1 MKVARSN
8 LIEQLSPPESAILPL
23 KEEELIEPIK
33 ALVSERPTYGY
44 RRIGILLRRKLKR
57 KINHKKVYRLMKKE
71 SLLLTRAPRKP
82 TRNHD
87 GVVVTEIH
95 NQRWCSDAFTIQC
108 ENGDAVNVVFSMD
121 TCDREAMRYVASTGG
136 ISAQNVQDL
145 LIETTEYRF
154 GSLKTPHMVQ
164 WLTDNGKCFTAKATV
179 DLARSLGF
187 DVRTT
192 AAYSPQ
198 SNGVAEA
205 FVKTFKRD
213 YVWFGDLS
221 NAEAV
226 MKQLPFWFEDY
237 NNNAPHKGL
246 GMKSPREFLNN
257 LKLAS

>member
-1 MKVARSN
+1 MHSPSSVKMAM
-8 LIEQLSPPESAILPL
+8 QLMLSFQWIP
-23 KEEELIEPIK
+23 
-33 ALVSERPTYGY
+33 
-44 RRIGILLRRKLKR
+44 
-57 KINHKKVYRLMKKE
+57 
-71 SLLLTRAPRKP
+71 
-82 TRNHD
+82 
-87 GVVVTEIH
+87 VTERLCVI
-95 NQRWCSDAFTIQC
+95 
-108 ENGDAVNVVFSMD
+108 
-121 TCDREAMRYVASTGG
+121 GG

-154 GSLKTPHMVQ
+154 GSLKTPHTVQ

-179 DLARSLGF
+179 DSLGF

-226 MKQLPFWFEDY
+226 MKIMHPT
-237 NNNAPHKGL
+237 
-246 GMKSPREFLNN
+246 R
-257 LKLAS
+257 ASG

>member
-1 MKVARSN
+1 MR
-8 LIEQLSPPESAILPL
+8 
-23 KEEELIEPIK
+23 EELLVEPLK

-44 RRIGILLRRKLKR
+44 RRIWALLRTKLKKR
-57 KINHKKVYRLMKKE
+57 VNHKKVYRLMKQE
-71 SLLLTRAPRKP
+71 NLLLTRAPRKP
-82 TRNHD
+82 TRTHD
-87 GVVVTEIH
+87 GVVVTAYN

-121 TCDREAMRYVASTGG
+121 TCDREAMSYIASTGG
-136 ISAQNVQDL
+136 ITAQNVRDL
-145 LIETTEYRF
+145 ILESTESRF
-154 GSLKTPHMVQ
+154 GSPKAPQGIQ
-164 WLTDNGKCFTAKATV
+164 WLTDNGKCFTAKDTV
-179 DLARSLGF
+179 AFARELGF

-192 AAYSPQ
+192 PAYSPQ

-221 NAEAV
+221 SAEAV
-226 MKQLPFWFEDY
+226 MRQLPFWFEDY